1 MKTRTLTFGL
11 IILISG
17 LLLVACGG
25 AGGSPADAQATE
37 VPITVAD
44 TAVVAEGRLVPNEYV
59 DLSFTSAGQVAEILV
74 EEGDVVA
81 KGDVLVRL
89 GDREQFESAVAGA
102 ELELQAA
109 QEEQLAAEK
118 ALEALTDDLPQAQTQ
133 ALEAVKNARQILND
147 ARRRYDSLISTADQT
162 DLDAAQAQLVLAREA
177 LEDAEKDYK
186 PYENK
191 AEDNVVRATFLAR
204 LAAAR
209 QVFDDAARQ
218 VNRLEGLIGS
228 DFDISQAESE
238 LEVAQNRL
246 DQAMEDLE
254 TLRAGPDPDQVVL
267 AESRVQTAEDRI
279 LAAET
284 GLASAQAAL
293 DDLDLVATIDGTVVK
308 QDLIEGEQVSP
319 GVPAVQ
325 LADFTQWYAETDN
338 LTEIDVVNV
347 SVGQGATVVP
357 DALPDLE
364 LTGTVESIDDFFE
377 EKRGDV
383 TYTARILLNESDPRL
398 RWGMTV
404 VMTFEE

>member
-109 QEEQLAAEK
+109 QEERLAADK
-118 ALEALTDDLPQAQTQ
+118 ALETLTDDLPQAQTQ

>member
-1 MKTRTLTFGL
+1 MKTRTLTFGI

-404 VMTFEE
+404 VVTFEE

>member
-1 MKTRTLTFGL
+1 
-11 IILISG
+11 
-17 LLLVACGG
+17 
-25 AGGSPADAQATE
+25 
-37 VPITVAD
+37 
-44 TAVVAEGRLVPNEYV
+44 
-59 DLSFTSAGQVAEILV
+59 
-74 EEGDVVA
+74 
-81 KGDVLVRL
+81 VRL

-109 QEEQLAAEK
+109 QEERLAAEK
-118 ALEALTDDLPQAQTQ
+118 ALETLTDDLPQAQTQ

>member
-11 IILISG
+11 ILLISG
-17 LLLVACGG
+17 VVLAACGG
-25 AGGSPADAQATE
+25 AGGPAAGGQATE
-37 VPITVAD
+37 VPIAAAD
-44 TAVVAEGRLVPNEYV
+44 TAVVAEGRLVPRESV
-59 DLSFTSAGQVAEILV
+59 DLSFVTSGQVAEVLV
-74 EEGDVVA
+74 EEGDIVA

-89 GDREQFESAVAGA
+89 DNREQFESAVAGA

-109 QEEQLAAEK
+109 KEERLAAQK

-133 ALEAVKNARQILND
+133 ALEAVKNARQAVD
-147 ARRRYDSLISTADQT
+147 QTQRRYDSLISTADQV
-162 DLDAAQAQLVLAREA
+162 DLDAAQANLVLAREA
-177 LEDAEKDYK
+177 LDKAKEDYE

-191 AEDNVVRATFLAR
+191 PEDNVVRATYLAR
-204 LAAAR
+204 LAAA
-209 QVFDDAARQ
+209 QQIFDAAARQ
-218 VNRLEGLIGS
+218 INRLEGLIGS
-228 DFDISQAESE
+228 DFDISQAETE

-246 DQAMEDLE
+246 DQALEDLA
-254 TLRAGPDPDQVVL
+254 TLQDGPDPDQVTL
-267 AESRVQTAEDRI
+267 AESRMQTAEDRV
-279 LAAET
+279 LAAESN
-284 GLASAQAAL
+284 LASAQAAL

-308 QDLIEGEQVSP
+308 QDLIEGEQVAP
-319 GVPAVQ
+319 GVPVVQ

-364 LTGTVESIDDFFE
+364 LTGTVESIDDVFE

-383 TYTARILLNESDPRL
+383 TYTARILLNESDPSL

-404 VMTFEE
+404 VVTFEE